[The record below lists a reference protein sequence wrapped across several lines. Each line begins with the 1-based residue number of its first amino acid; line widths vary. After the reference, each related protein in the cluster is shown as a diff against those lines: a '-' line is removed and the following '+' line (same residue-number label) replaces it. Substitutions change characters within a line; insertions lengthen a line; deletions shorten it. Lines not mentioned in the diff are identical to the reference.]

1 MASTSGI
8 NLKSLPFIDEV
19 FSNSPLCQICEY
31 ANMFGGVCS
40 LILNRRLPLNFN
52 VKNSQIVSC
61 SAHKNWL
68 QSLDESF
75 ELIKD
80 EFSAKKLGRS

>member
-1 MASTSGI
+1 MASI

-19 FSNSPLCQICEY
+19 FLKSPLCQICEY
-31 ANMFGGVCS
+31 ASMFGGTCS
-40 LILNRRLPLNFN
+40 LLLNRRLPLNFN

-68 QSLDESF
+68 QSLDETF
-75 ELIKD
+75 EFIKD
-80 EFSAKKLGRS
+80 SLSSKKMDRS